1 MSRLILLIFTILAAL
16 GCQAE
21 DFVIDIQQPR
31 QTIRHFGAS
40 DAWSM
45 QFIGKWENEQE
56 QQKIA
61 DWLFSTENDEQGKP
75 KGIGLSIWRFNL
87 GSGSEEQR
95 HRRYN
100 REHEQSAFS
109 RLMAPTTGASK
120 PDNGNSCRWPNN
132 GECPTSWLS
141 LIHLQSISHKMDW
154 QQIPGEE
161 GPSICEMT
169 AMMTLPTIWLRL

>member
-1 MSRLILLIFTILAAL
+1 MSRLILLTFTILATL

-87 GSGSEEQR
+87 GAGSEEQG
-95 HRRYN
+95 
-100 REHEQSAFS
+100 E
-109 RLMAPTTGASK
+109 ASK
-120 PDNGNSCRWPNN
+120 IQPGTRT
-132 GECPTSWLS
+132 ECFLKADGTYPLNLW
-141 LIHLQSISHKMDW
+141 D
-154 QQIPGEE
+154 
-161 GPSICEMT
+161 
-169 AMMTLPTIWLRL
+169 